1 MKYNTY
7 IEEVPVYVP
16 GVTTEELGKSHGI
29 PKEEIVKLSSNE
41 NPLGPSPV
49 AAEAVKNEIQ
59 VLNIYPDNTYSELK
73 MALSQK
79 IGVKPE
85 NIAVGNGSSEIFL
98 FLSLAFLNENCTLV
112 TSRHTFQIYK
122 ISGKIVGS
130 KVIQVPM
137 RKGLKIDLEGIL
149 SSITRDTSIVYICN
163 PNNPTG
169 SYLTKEEVEYFLEQ
183 VPEDILVVFDEAY
196 YEYVT
201 ASDYPETINYIDYGN
216 VVIIRTFSKI
226 YGLAGLRLGYAI
238 TSPEIIEKFEHVRF
252 PFSVSRPAVVAGIA
266 ALQDTLHVQRS
277 RASNERNK
285 FKMYKKFDE
294 LGVKYISSQG
304 NFIYLET
311 KIRGKRLFEMLLN
324 YGIIV
329 RPLDAYELP
338 MGIRVTIGNDHET
351 ERFLSA
357 LEDVIRKWDTINSRE
372 ED

>member
-1 MKYNTY
+1 MKSKEKIRVLIVDDQKSLVWGIKRYF
-7 IEEVPVYVP
+7 EER
-16 GVTTEELGKSHGI
+16 GF
-29 PKEEIVKLSSNE
+29 IV
-41 NPLGPSPV
+41 
-49 AAEAVKNEIQ
+49 
-59 VLNIYPDNTYSELK
+59 
-73 MALSQK
+73 
-79 IGVKPE
+79 
-85 NIAVGNGSSEIFL
+85 
-98 FLSLAFLNENCTLV
+98 
-112 TSRHTFQIYK
+112 
-122 ISGKIVGS
+122 
-130 KVIQVPM
+130 
-137 RKGLKIDLEGIL
+137 
-149 SSITRDTSIVYICN
+149 
-163 PNNPTG
+163 
-169 SYLTKEEVEYFLEQ
+169 
-183 VPEDILVVFDEAY
+183 DEAY

-201 ASDYPETINYIDYGN
+201 ASDYPKTINYIDRGN

-294 LGVKYISSQG
+294 LGVKYIPSQG

-338 MGIRVTIGNDHET
+338 MGIRVTIGSDYET
-351 ERFLSA
+351 DRFLSA
-357 LEDVIRKWDTINSRE
+357 
-372 ED
+372 